1 MAGVGAGSGQAPLTL
16 HSGVQPAR
24 RGPLGQAARRSA
36 SVSSRIRVRAI
47 SGMAAVPAR
56 RASGASGARTVS
68 TGLGGGGGPQGRRT
82 GQGRA
87 GRSHGRG
94 TGPRGE
100 GQAPGPLEPC
110 RCLSPLPLQSASG
123 ASLGQGAGRRAPAP
137 RAWPATLSAASVGSS
152 VPLATTG
159 RTAAKVSGPSA
170 QVGCRVSGRAGRQAP
185 EVLELGTAS
194 ALKPGSGS
202 TLTAVSPPWSCSGW
216 TTVPEPVR
224 SCLGADRPWA
234 DPAGLGDPSLPP
246 RGQADGRSPGMDAQ
260 HGHRPRCQPSPLAVS
275 SFLLPP
281 PCHGQM
287 GQERAGHQH
296 LGQQGLLGGLC
307 GCTPGSQLCACL
319 G

>member
-47 SGMAAVPAR
+47 RGMAAVPAR

-202 TLTAVSPPWSCSGW
+202 TLTAVSPPWSCSGDSA
-216 TTVPEPVR
+216 TGLPVPVHPRGQERMCVCVYTRMYTVCVCVCVR
-224 SCLGADRPWA
+224 VDVQGCWQGWYHSQIIPSLAR
-234 DPAGLGDPSLPP
+234 SLPP
-246 RGQADGRSPGMDAQ
+246 SWDRLSA
-260 HGHRPRCQPSPLAVS
+260 
-275 SFLLPP
+275 
-281 PCHGQM
+281 
-287 GQERAGHQH
+287 
-296 LGQQGLLGGLC
+296 
-307 GCTPGSQLCACL
+307 LCA
-319 G
+319 GRQPGAPPWWV